1 MHQAIRAELLLPGN
15 LREARSIG
23 PRRNIARL
31 CRLYRDVVAEN
42 ESEGVV
48 VAAIGEADWLPALEG
63 RIEWKCVRLRLHRCE
78 GDRRGVC
85 HGLSI
90 GRHCAGLTWPGRPR
104 RQMCLQSR
112 QFFRSY

>member
-31 CRLYRDVVAEN
+31 CRLCRDVVAEN

-48 VAAIGEADWLPALEG
+48 VAAIGEADRLPALEG
-63 RIEWKCVRLRLHRCE
+63 WIEWKCVKLRLHRRK

-85 HGLSI
+85 HGFSV
-90 GRHCAGLTWPGRPR
+90 GRYRAGLTWRSCPR
-104 RQMCLQSR
+104 RQIPL
-112 QFFRSY
+112 